1 MPITINGTTG
11 IAGVDGSASTPSIQG
26 ADTNTGM
33 FFPAADTIA
42 FAEGGA
48 EVMRIDSSGNVGI
61 GTTSPGTKLDIVG
74 SGNPTLTI
82 RGSDGA
88 YTGVLN
94 IQAAGAGSSR
104 IGWSGGVG
112 ALDFNN
118 GTDRMRIDAS
128 GNLTLATGSVSTF
141 SGVSGVLANGSTTT
155 LFTAPAN
162 GMFLVFAK
170 QNNAGNGGIRAM
182 ALVTCGTSS
191 NIVDSIVAASASWS
205 STGTNLEV
213 RLTNSAGGNLV
224 VAYSYIRLL

>member
-11 IAGVDGSASTPSIQG
+11 IAGVDGSASTPSLQG
-26 ADTNTGM
+26 ADSNTGM

-42 FAEGGA
+42 FAEGGVEA
-48 EVMRIDSSGNVGI
+48 MRLDSAGNVGI
-61 GTTSPGTKLDIVG
+61 GTTSPSAKLEVKTNSATDNKII
-74 SGNPTLTI
+74 SSNSATNLQLNAF
-82 RGSDGA
+82 SDGTTA
-88 YTGVLN
+88 LE
-94 IQAAGAGSSR
+94 
-104 IGWSGGVG
+104 VG
-112 ALDFNN
+112 ASQPLRFIIN
-118 GTDRMRIDAS
+118 TTERMRIDAS

-170 QNNAGNGGIRAM
+170 QNSAGNGGIRAM